1 MKPRIAITADRGQR
15 PEAYLR
21 AIEAAGGEPVVFEP
35 LPDEAAV
42 EAALAKVD
50 GVLLTGGRDLDP
62 ALWGEE
68 PHRETRTMAPDRQR
82 TDLALIRLADARGV
96 PVLGICLG
104 IQEMA
109 VVRGGAIHQHV
120 PDLGGTIG
128 HSGGVGKPRLR
139 HEVKIEAGSLLA
151 RIVGSGPLEVNSTH
165 HQAVRE
171 PGRGMRIVARSGDGV
186 IEAIEDPPAGRSP
199 MAGEGPT
206 PGRFFLG
213 VQWHPEDLLDE
224 PPHRALFEAL
234 VRAAGRR
241 RASQPAG

>member
-1 MKPRIAITADRGQR
+1 MKPCIAIMADCGQR
-15 PEAYLR
+15 PEAYIR
-21 AIEAAGGEPVVFEP
+21 AVAAAGGEPVVFEP

-42 EAALAKVD
+42 EVRLGEVD

-62 ALWGEE
+62 ALWGE
-68 PHRETRTMAPDRQR
+68 PRHAETRPMAFDRQR

-96 PVLGICLG
+96 PVLGLCLG

-109 VVRGGAIHQHV
+109 VVRGGVLHQHV
-120 PDLGGTIG
+120 PDIGGTVC
-128 HSGGVGKPRLR
+128 HSGGVGKPRLK
-139 HEVKIEAGSLLA
+139 HTVKIEAGSLLA
-151 RIVGSGPLEVNSTH
+151 RIVGPGPLEVNSTH

-171 PGRGMRIVARSGDGV
+171 PGRGMTVVARSDDGV
-186 IEAIEDPPAGRSP
+186 IEAIEDPA
-199 MAGEGPT
+199 

-234 VRAAGRR
+234 VRA
-241 RASQPAG
+241 SQPAG